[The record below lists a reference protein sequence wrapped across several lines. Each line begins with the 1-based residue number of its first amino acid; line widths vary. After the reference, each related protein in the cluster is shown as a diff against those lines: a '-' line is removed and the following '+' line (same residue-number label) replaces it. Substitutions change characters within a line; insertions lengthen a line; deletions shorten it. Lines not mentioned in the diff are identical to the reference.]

1 MQNHKRLTTVLPV
14 ILPTPNRS
22 KTKVAKQSIVERGE
36 QLQDEPVL
44 IEEYVELWVDTQYD
58 SKD

>member
-1 MQNHKRLTTVLPV
+1 MK
-14 ILPTPNRS
+14 PNM
-22 KTKVAKQSIVERGE
+22 AKQSIVEHGQ

-44 IEEYVELWVDTQYD
+44 IEEFVELWVGTQYD

>member
-1 MQNHKRLTTVLPV
+1 MK
-14 ILPTPNRS
+14 PNR
-22 KTKVAKQSIVERGE
+22 AKQSVVERGK

-44 IEEYVELWVDTQYD
+44 IEEYVELWVGTQYD

>member
-1 MQNHKRLTTVLPV
+1 
-14 ILPTPNRS
+14 
-22 KTKVAKQSIVERGE
+22 VANQFIVEHGL

-44 IEEYVELWVDTQYD
+44 TEDYVELWVGTQFD

>member
-1 MQNHKRLTTVLPV
+1 MK
-14 ILPTPNRS
+14 PNR
-22 KTKVAKQSIVERGE
+22 AKQSVIERGS

-44 IEEYVELWVDTQYD
+44 IEEYVERWVGTQYD